1 MKRSALALALAVAL
15 PVALLAQGQPAK
27 PTASVA
33 GKWTMTMETP
43 HGKMTAGFDLKVDGK
58 KVTGTFVTD
67 HTDKAA
73 LTGEFAEGKLTF
85 RTMEGG
91 VTFTATLKD
100 ADTLNGVLSSERG
113 DLQGIAT
120 RVKK

>member
-1 MKRSALALALAVAL
+1 MKRVSLVLALAVAL
-15 PVALLAQGQPAK
+15 PVALSAQAQPAK
-27 PTASVA
+27 PPASVA

-43 HGKMTAGFDLKVDGK
+43 HGKMTAGFELQVDGK

-67 HTDKAA
+67 HTDKVA
-73 LTGEFAEGKLTF
+73 LTGEFTDGKLTF
-85 RTMEGG
+85 KTTGG
-91 VTFTATLKD
+91 DLTFTATMKD

-113 DLQGIAT
+113 DLAGVAT